1 MCGRYSYRWYV
12 IDGMLNSQM
21 DSWFPWDSV
30 VSVTGSREMA
40 TLSVLLLKA
49 LVSFVI
55 AVAIWHS
62 QENPS
67 LKLKKHFSP
76 RRS

>member
-1 MCGRYSYRWYV
+1 
-12 IDGMLNSQM
+12 
-21 DSWFPWDSV
+21 
-30 VSVTGSREMA
+30 MA

-62 QENPS
+62 LENPI